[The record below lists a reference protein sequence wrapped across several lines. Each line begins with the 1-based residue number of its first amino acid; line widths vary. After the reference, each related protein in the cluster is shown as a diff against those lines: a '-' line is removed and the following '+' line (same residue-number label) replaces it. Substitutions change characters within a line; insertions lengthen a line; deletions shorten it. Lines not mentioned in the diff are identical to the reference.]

1 VSPKLKSMLARVTLV
16 GGVALVASL
25 VARNAPHE
33 QTIAVRLGSRAVTHI
48 DAVVTKAGDA
58 EPAVG
63 FSQDF
68 PGGSP
73 RFVRH
78 TFSATNGTYIVV
90 ITFKEQ
96 PEPNPGGG
104 VPPIPTETSFERQ
117 VSLVGGEVIVSP
129 D

>member
-1 VSPKLKSMLARVTLV
+1 MSPKLKPLLARVTLV

-25 VARNAPHE
+25 VARSAPHD
-33 QTIAVRLGSRAVTHI
+33 QTLAIRFGSRSVTHV
-48 DAVVTKAGDA
+48 DAVVTKAGDD

-78 TFSATNGTYIVV
+78 AFSATNGTYIVV
-90 ITFKEQ
+90 ITYKERPD
-96 PEPNPGGG
+96 PEVGGG
-104 VPPIPTETSFERQ
+104 VAPIPTETSFQRQ